1 MAQPCAGLI
10 DDDFSMEL
18 LVLGNIVALHLPV
31 LLVYRSLW
39 QPVHGARG
47 SPRRP
52 GNPSRGN
59 QPMRI
64 TFRLQV
70 RLLMSSFDHLS
81 SPNLDWKSPVAPTT
95 ACPSTKALD

>member
-1 MAQPCAGLI
+1 MHAGLI

-18 LVLGNIVALHLPV
+18 LVLGNIVALQLPV

-39 QPVHGARG
+39 QPVQGARG
-47 SPRRP
+47 SPRRLGSP
-52 GNPSRGN
+52 TGGD

-70 RLLMSSFDHLS
+70 QG
-81 SPNLDWKSPVAPTT
+81 SPV
-95 ACPSTKALD
+95 S

>member
-39 QPVHGARG
+39 QPVHGSRG

-52 GNPSRGN
+52 GNRGD

-70 RLLMSSFDHLS
+70 EWLMSSSYQSFEVTQADC
-81 SPNLDWKSPVAPTT
+81 W
-95 ACPSTKALD
+95 